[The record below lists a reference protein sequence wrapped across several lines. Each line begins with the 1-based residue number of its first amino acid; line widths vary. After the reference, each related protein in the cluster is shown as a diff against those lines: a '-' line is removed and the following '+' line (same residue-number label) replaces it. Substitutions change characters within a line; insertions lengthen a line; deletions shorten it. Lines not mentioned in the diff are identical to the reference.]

1 MKPFTQL
8 LKESVQ
14 DHGHL
19 CPGQVLGVRMAM
31 LGLNLLGLDPDNLA
45 HLKRLITFVEV
56 DRCAADAIASVTGC
70 KLGRR
75 SLKFKDYGLMA
86 ATFLD
91 LETESAYRVIAL
103 ETSRVLVP
111 RHAKPSQ
118 DRRKMEVEAYS
129 KMELE
134 DLFRIERVRVHLSE
148 LELPG
153 PARKKVPCEIC
164 GELVRDGKEVVQD
177 GKTLCRPCSGDCYFE
192 RIEDQSIGADAT
204 LP

>member
-1 MKPFTQL
+1 LKPFKQL
-8 LKESVQ
+8 LEESVR

-19 CPGQVLGVRMAM
+19 CPGQVLGVRMAI
-31 LGLNLLGLDPDNLA
+31 LGLKLLGLDPDNLA

-91 LETESAYRVIAL
+91 LETELAYRVTAL
-103 ETSRVLVP
+103 ETSRELAP
-111 RHAKPSQ
+111 RFATPGR

-129 KMELE
+129 KMSLE

-148 LELPG
+148 LDLPG
-153 PARKKVPCEIC
+153 PARKKTACAIC
-164 GELVRDGKEVVQD
+164 GELVRDGKEVIRD
-177 GKTLCRPCSGDCYFE
+177 GKTLCRPCSGDSYFE
-192 RIEDQSIGADAT
+192 IVEDINIGADAA
-204 LP
+204 LS

>member
-1 MKPFTQL
+1 
-8 LKESVQ
+8 
-14 DHGHL
+14 
-19 CPGQVLGVRMAM
+19 MAM

-75 SLKFKDYGLMA
+75 SLKFKDYGLMS

-91 LETESAYRVIAL
+91 LETKLAYRVTAL
-103 ETSRVLVP
+103 ETSRELAP
-111 RHAKPSQ
+111 RYAKPGR

-129 KMELE
+129 KMDLE

-153 PARKKVPCEIC
+153 PARKKTACEIC
-164 GELVRDGKEVVQD
+164 GELVRDGKEVVRG
-177 GKTLCRPCSGDCYFE
+177 GKTLCRPCSGDSYFE
-192 RIEDQSIGADAT
+192 IIDDIHVGADAA
-204 LP
+204 LS